1 MWQYDPRRGA
11 RPEPSLD
18 SAQHEEPQPA
28 AEGQSSRFLVGPGP
42 SFAQRFAPSPNQA
55 RFPSRGPWN
64 AGRRVRQRSGLVSDP
79 AEGAS
84 SASVRRVPDPQ
95 VLVEQF
101 SRGMVFLELTAD
113 EEAFVADNGYYAMP
127 VVRGAR
133 EFVMRTFLPTEAG
146 KPPVVAFRGTVPS
159 QVETLIADL
168 DPSGIGMYQFQP
180 NRALIEAQIAA
191 AAAHGPIIS
200 AGHSLGGALA
210 QMTAAAFPDQVNRIV
225 TFQAPGVSRELV
237 QQLQTYNTEHPD
249 RAITAMH
256 HRVHGD
262 PVAMGGEALM
272 PGVIHEYQVAGGSPL
287 ERNPLALHIAMPLAQ
302 QQAAAGYHVPRRRQ
316 HPTVKTSE
324 VSTEDDNANKPQVV
338 EQLRTGLGHLLYG
351 IQGIDR

>member
-11 RPEPSLD
+11 RPEQSLD

-28 AEGQSSRFLVGPGP
+28 AEQESSRFLVRPGP
-42 SFAQRFAPSPNQA
+42 SFSQWFESSPNQA
-55 RFPSRGPWN
+55 RFPLRGPRN
-64 AGRRVRQRSGLVSDP
+64 AVVRVRQRSGLVSAP
-79 AEGAS
+79 AGGAS

-101 SRGMVFLELTAD
+101 SRGMVSQELTAD
-113 EEAFVADNGYYAMP
+113 EESFVADNGYYAMP

-133 EFVMRTFLPTEAG
+133 EFVMRTFLPTEPG
-146 KPPVVAFRGTVPS
+146 RPPVVAFRGTVPS
-159 QVETLIADL
+159 KVETVIADL

-210 QMTAAAFPDQVNRIV
+210 QMTAAAFPDRVTRIV
-225 TFQAPGVSRELV
+225 TFQAPGVSREMV
-237 QQLQTYNTEHPD
+237 QQLQTYNAEHPD
-249 RAITAMH
+249 RAITAAH

-262 PVAMGGEALM
+262 PVAMGGQALM
-272 PGVIHEYQVAGGSPL
+272 PGVIHEYQVAGGNPL
-287 ERNPLALHIAMPLAQ
+287 ERNPLALHSALPLTQ
-302 QQAAAGYHVPRRRQ
+302 QPAAAGYHVPRRGQ

-324 VSTEDDNANKPQVV
+324 FSTEVDNAEKPQVV
-338 EQLRTGLGHLLYG
+338 EQLRTGLGHFIYG